1 MHLFS
6 DNFKEGYSPGNIENS
21 AKTSVLFT
29 LLEETV
35 KNGDRIL
42 LMFSQNLATLDL
54 LEEIL
59 QKRKIPGASLDNIF
73 SYLKE
78 I

>member
-6 DNFKEGYSPGNIENS
+6 DNFKEGYTPGNIENS
-21 AKTSVLFT
+21 AKTSVFFT
-29 LLEETV
+29 LLEKTV

-42 LMFSQNLATLDL
+42 LFSKNLATLDL